1 MPCFPP
7 SWLSFSS
14 TLAGDNVVN
23 AAEEAAGVLIGGGSN
38 ADTGQVVTVLF
49 DDYVSRPAYHVVEQ
63 MIRPIAL
70 HGRMAQFQIDPTP
83 MPASP
88 ERWITAS
95 FQRPL

>member
-1 MPCFPP
+1 MTVPFAGAPFGARPKLSASP
-7 SWLSFSS
+7 STS
-14 TLAGDNVVN
+14 V
-23 AAEEAAGVLIGGGSN
+23 AASWP
-38 ADTGQVVTVLF
+38 VTVLF
-49 DDYVSRPAYHVVEQ
+49 DDYAARPAYHVVEQ